1 MTPNIDQSSRR
12 EHRSIKPRGS
22 GSRITKNCLSP
33 DLLHRYAA
41 VPKSSLERT
50 GMTEQTLAAPIESDL
65 ELQRGFS
72 RYQSGVVAL
81 LALVQFTIILD
92 FIIMSPLGAIMMPA
106 LNISPA
112 QFGVAVSA
120 YAFSAGISG
129 VLAAGFADRF
139 DRKRMLLFFYSGF
152 TVGTALCTIAP
163 NYHVLMLGRIVT
175 GLFGGVVGS
184 IVIAIVT
191 DLFPLRLRGR
201 VMGYVQTAFAASQVL
216 GIPAGLFLANRWNWH
231 VGFGAIVVLAIAVFV
246 SVLVLMRP
254 VDGHLREGKQTNAFA
269 HLLATVSEPN
279 YTLAFAVTTL
289 LATGGYMLMPF
300 GSAYTVHN
308 LGIGFDHLPT
318 IYLVSGL
325 FSVLIGPLVGR
336 ASDSF
341 GKFPIFV
348 FGTAVSIVMVLIY
361 TNLGQVGLTLVIVV
375 NVLLFVGIFSRMIPS
390 QAMMSAIPAAHQR
403 GAFSAIGA
411 SLQQLSGGLGSVVAA
426 MVVAQNAD
434 ESIRHFD
441 RLGYIVIGTSLVA
454 LTLMY
459 FVQKRVAQKSG
470 KTII

>member
-1 MTPNIDQSSRR
+1 
-12 EHRSIKPRGS
+12 
-22 GSRITKNCLSP
+22 
-33 DLLHRYAA
+33 
-41 VPKSSLERT
+41 
-50 GMTEQTLAAPIESDL
+50 
-65 ELQRGFS
+65 
-72 RYQSGVVAL
+72 
-81 LALVQFTIILD
+81 
-92 FIIMSPLGAIMMPA
+92 
-106 LNISPA
+106 
-112 QFGVAVSA
+112 
-120 YAFSAGISG
+120 
-129 VLAAGFADRF
+129 
-139 DRKRMLLFFYSGF
+139 
-152 TVGTALCTIAP
+152 
-163 NYHVLMLGRIVT
+163 
-175 GLFGGVVGS
+175 
-184 IVIAIVT
+184 
-191 DLFPLRLRGR
+191 
-201 VMGYVQTAFAASQVL
+201 MGYVQTAFAASQVL

-254 VDGHLREGKQTNAFA
+254 VDEHLRDRKHTNAFA

-300 GSAYTVHN
+300 SSAYTVHN

-336 ASDSF
+336 ASDSL
-341 GKFPIFV
+341 GKFPTFV

-441 RLGYIVIGTSLVA
+441 RLGYIVVATALVA

>member
-1 MTPNIDQSSRR
+1 
-12 EHRSIKPRGS
+12 
-22 GSRITKNCLSP
+22 
-33 DLLHRYAA
+33 
-41 VPKSSLERT
+41 
-50 GMTEQTLAAPIESDL
+50 
-65 ELQRGFS
+65 
-72 RYQSGVVAL
+72 
-81 LALVQFTIILD
+81 
-92 FIIMSPLGAIMMPA
+92 
-106 LNISPA
+106 
-112 QFGVAVSA
+112 
-120 YAFSAGISG
+120 
-129 VLAAGFADRF
+129 
-139 DRKRMLLFFYSGF
+139 
-152 TVGTALCTIAP
+152 
-163 NYHVLMLGRIVT
+163 MLGRIVT
-175 GLFGGVVGS
+175 GVFGGVVGS
-184 IVIAIVT
+184 IVMAIVT

-246 SVLVLMRP
+246 SVLIQMRP
-254 VDGHLREGKQTNAFA
+254 VDGHLRDRQHTNAFA

-348 FGTAVSIVMVLIY
+348 FGTSVSIVMVLIY
-361 TNLGQVGLTLVIVV
+361 THLGQVGLTIAIVV

-390 QAMMSAIPAAHQR
+390 QAMISAIPAPHQR
-403 GAFSAIGA
+403 GAFSAVGA

-470 KTII
+470 KTVI